1 MSPPKLL
8 LFGAAGKTGRYVVKT
23 ALEDG
28 KHVIAFVRDADRL
41 LAALAEVGVDAALI
55 SSGLKI
61 VAGDMTDLDAVR
73 RVVRESGLSHANGDA
88 IASVAGKPKSSAVF
102 TTGEPMLLPAVRA
115 IAETMRECGL
125 KRFLL
130 QTGAMC
136 VDARLRGDPAY
147 YFLFFMS
154 RVMSPTLGLKESVMD
169 NAMVV
174 PYVYREMDDLEWIV
188 TRPGLLARSASK
200 NTEKKALGP
209 SKVEAFFSVAF
220 VDLGEWTAKAAFD
233 ASLVHTTPKLA
244 YVARTR

>member
-8 LFGAAGKTGRYVVKT
+8 LFGAAGNTGRYVVKF
-23 ALEDG
+23 ALEAG

-41 LAALAEVGVDAALI
+41 LAALTEVGVDAALI

-61 VAGDMTDLDAVR
+61 VVGDLTDLDAVR

-88 IASVAGKPKSSAVF
+88 IASVAGKPKSCAVF

-115 IAETMRECGL
+115 VAETMRELGL

-136 VDARLRGDPAY
+136 ASRNDPTFY
-147 YFLFFMS
+147 VKFFMT
-154 RVMSPTLGLKESVMD
+154 RVVSPLLCVKE
-169 NAMVV
+169 MVV
-174 PYVYREMDDLEWIV
+174 DNLRVAPYVYREMDDLEWIV
-188 TRPGLLARSASK
+188 TRPGLLSETTSK
-200 NTEKKALGP
+200 NTKKKALGP
-209 SKVEAFFSVAF
+209 STFEASSTAY
-220 VDLGEWTAKAAFD
+220 VDIGEWTAKASFD

-244 YVARTR
+244 YVATS